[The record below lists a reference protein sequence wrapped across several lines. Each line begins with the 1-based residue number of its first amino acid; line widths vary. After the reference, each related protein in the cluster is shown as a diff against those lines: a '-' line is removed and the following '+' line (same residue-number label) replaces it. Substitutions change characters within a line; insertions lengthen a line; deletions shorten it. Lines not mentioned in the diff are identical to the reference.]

1 MIDEKAEK
9 ARALFSS
16 GCNCAQSVLATYAE
30 ELGLDSGL
38 ALRVASGFGAG
49 MGRLEKTC
57 GAVTGAIM
65 TIGLKYGT
73 DTGPAKEKTYDLV
86 QNFVKRF
93 EETHGSSECASL
105 LGCDL
110 KTQEGRT
117 LFKEKDMHERVCMR
131 CVENSVLMIN
141 PLISQK

>member
-1 MIDEKAEK
+1 MTDKRTEK
-9 ARALFSS
+9 ARTLFST
-16 GCNCAQSVLATYAE
+16 GHNCAQSVLASFAE
-30 ELGLDSGL
+30 DIGLGSEP

-65 TIGLKYGT
+65 AIGLKYGT

-86 QNFVKRF
+86 QDFVKRF
-93 EETHGSSECASL
+93 EETHGSSECAVL

-110 KTQEGRT
+110 RTPEGKKV
-117 LFKEKDMHERVCMR
+117 FKEKDLHATVCMR
-131 CVENSVLMIN
+131 CVENSVRMLE
-141 PLISQK
+141 PLLAP